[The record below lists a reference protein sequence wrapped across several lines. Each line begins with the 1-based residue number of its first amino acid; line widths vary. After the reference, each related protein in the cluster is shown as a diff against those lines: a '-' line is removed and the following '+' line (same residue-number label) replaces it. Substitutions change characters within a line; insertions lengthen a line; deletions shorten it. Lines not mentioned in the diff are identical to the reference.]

1 VCRAIHDPKGSR
13 PPCDECLPPLWEEN
27 QEAFWVY
34 QLCRDQVIMATDG
47 MGSRPVALNQLA
59 VHEAMRLY
67 GVAHPVDC
75 FEKVV
80 QVSRH
85 ELARLARKQENAQ

>member
-1 VCRAIHDPKGSR
+1 
-13 PPCDECLPPLWEEN
+13 
-27 QEAFWVY
+27 
-34 QLCRDQVIMATDG
+34 
-47 MGSRPVALNQLA
+47 MGFNGPVALNQLA